1 MTTPAFRENVSPFD
15 AIRQTREDGSEF
27 WSARDLMP
35 MLGYEKWERFS
46 DSIARA
52 EVSAETQGADVTAT
66 FSRRREILPGGTKPR
81 EDVHLARFACYLV
94 AMNGDPRKPEV
105 AAAQAYFA
113 VKTREAE
120 TTPAPIHPELVSRAD
135 LARMVLAAEEELEA
149 TRTALQAAAPAVEY
163 VERYVANG
171 DVITVKDWGAQYGL
185 TQPKAFAV
193 LLDRNLIY
201 KKSLGERWSGK
212 HQRVMEEYE
221 YRPRPGVAFAFF
233 DLRPQHNAPRHHNG
247 QVRQTLYV
255 RQEHAI
261 NLARRARLL
270 VDKNVRE
277 AS

>member
-35 MLGYEKWERFS
+35 MLGYDRWDRVPEVIERAKASAAASGHAAADLFRASSEKS
-46 DSIARA
+46 
-52 EVSAETQGADVTAT
+52 
-66 FSRRREILPGGTKPR
+66 GGRPR
-81 EDVHLARFACYLV
+81 ENFELARFACYLV

-120 TTPAPIHPELVSRAD
+120 TTPAQIHPELVSRAD

-221 YRPRPGVAFAFF
+221 YRARPGVAFAFF